1 VLSRPFFAGWYV
13 ILHLYVSANVYD
25 LLKKRYISRAVMAS
39 NEERS
44 EHTQRRWLSRLAEE
58 RHNLSVSVEEALGD
72 QTLDEE
78 QALDEASLQDRSMHA
93 AHGETLFPPLISLQ
107 SRPMP
112 TVTPGGFVEA
122 ASRSQAGIPSSE
134 DVQKADSAA
143 QNENT
148 NILKRFAQRLT
159 TSLSAFGSTKH
170 LEAVASSPTPSQQK
184 NRPREEKSPGQE
196 KVEYP
201 HPLVKLID
209 KAPSAKSAAT
219 SPTPVQ
225 NKQRLAGRASR
236 IRLETAS
243 IQAVPKPVEQ
253 QTAEPPSEMVHE
265 AQVAS
270 AVSRDITEEL
280 PFEDWKMTS
289 TYQPAQ
295 KPSREGAS
303 TTSTHLPAVE
313 VPHEDAGSLPAHL
326 AMLEPIQ
333 ENVGRVPT
341 YFPDADLPYGR
352 ASSEIAQT
360 IDIPREEARPVS
372 AHIPALDALREEDR
386 MSNSHIP
393 AMNPSHEKAGPGSL
407 PIPAMGEAAGALAT
421 ARGAVSGSGIIE
433 SGQGDVIVSNPH
445 VTSSSVVLV
454 TLTAN
459 PGPVVVQYVSLQPQ
473 KGFTI
478 HLTAPAAAKTPF
490 NYIVLL
496 GELF

>member
-1 VLSRPFFAGWYV
+1 
-13 ILHLYVSANVYD
+13 
-25 LLKKRYISRAVMAS
+25 MAS
-39 NEERS
+39 NEEHS
-44 EHTQRRWLSRLAEE
+44 EHTQRKWLSRLAEE

-78 QALDEASLQDRSMHA
+78 QALDEASLQDRSMQV
-93 AHGETLFPPLISLQ
+93 AHGETLFPPRISLQ

-112 TVTPGGFVEA
+112 TVIPGGFVEA
-122 ASRSQAGIPSSE
+122 ASRSQSGIPSSE
-134 DVQKADSAA
+134 NVQEADSTA
-143 QNENT
+143 QNT

-184 NRPREEKSPGQE
+184 NWPREEKTPGQE

-201 HPLVKLID
+201 QPLVKLID
-209 KAPSAKSAAT
+209 KTPSAKSAAI
-219 SPTPVQ
+219 SPAPMQ

-243 IQAVPKPVEQ
+243 IQAVPKPMEQ

-270 AVSRDITEEL
+270 AVSRDMTEEI

-295 KPSREGAS
+295 EPPREGAS
-303 TTSTHLPAVE
+303 TTSAHLPAVE
-313 VPHEDAGSLPAHL
+313 GSHEDAGSLPAHL
-326 AMLEPIQ
+326 TMLEPIQ

-341 YFPDADLPYGR
+341 YFPDADLPYDR

-360 IDIPREEARPVS
+360 IDIPREEAKPVS

-386 MSNSHIP
+386 MSSSYIP
-393 AMNPSHEKAGPGSL
+393 AMNPSHEKAGPDSL
-407 PIPAMGEAAGALAT
+407 PVPTMGEAAGALAT
-421 ARGAVSGSGIIE
+421 ARGALSGSGIIE

-490 NYIVLL
+490 NYIILL